1 MAVTTTAVAIG
12 ALVVAAAGTAVAVTS
27 ANKQAK
33 EQRKA
38 ADEAKKRDMIVAR
51 QQQAEELRKQQ
62 IARAQAIASGA
73 AQGNLEGS
81 AAQGGLASMATG
93 AQSNQSFVDQIN
105 TMNSTISSHLQSAA
119 DAGFKS
125 TVGSQVAGLG
135 MAAFGATGQSFGSI
149 ASSFS
154 STAPKG
160 TTRGAGYVPQGV

>member
-12 ALVVAAAGTAVAVTS
+12 ALVVAAAGTAVSVVS

-33 EQRKA
+33 QQRKA
-38 ADEAKKRDMIVAR
+38 ADAAKKRDMIIAR

-62 IARAQAIASGA
+62 IARAQAVASGA

-81 AAQGGLASMATG
+81 AAQGGLSSMGTG
-93 AQSNQSFVDQIN
+93 ASSNQSFVDQVS
-105 TMNSTISSHLQSAA
+105 TMNSQISSHLQNAA
-119 DAGFKS
+119 NAGF
-125 TVGSQVAGLG
+125 TANVGSQVAGLG
-135 MAAFGATGQSFGSI
+135 MAAFGATGASFGSI
-149 ASSFS
+149 SSSFS

>member
-105 TMNSTISSHLQSAA
+105 TMNSTISSHLQRAA
-119 DAGFKS
+119 DAGYRGS
-125 TVGSQVAGLG
+125 VGSSVAGLG